1 MEFKGLIE
9 DALGYLVI
17 RGFAKID
24 DLKKYSISKNY
35 QRFTLDKHISEI
47 KQFYKDGENLYFPEI
62 ILSLESNFY
71 PKSKLDKKLN
81 LQNNIKNSFD
91 SNVNNIEKIIDK
103 IDFVSNIKNIE
114 IKLTIKN
121 GIANIIFN
129 DNENNIFGRIDGNHR
144 LEAFDTHTHLQKKV
158 PFCIILFEPD
168 KIQKQ
173 EKTLFHNIN
182 SKVVPLKIEEV
193 LSSIILDKE
202 NFNDEYLSS
211 EFGKSY
217 LFSRKRIDEI
227 NIELVAPIIAE
238 QLESIKISAFVKI
251 FELLEKYKPK
261 TNLETFI
268 EIIRKVEFI
277 YRKNKALNSKI
288 NSSVC
293 TVFIFYAIY
302 NPDKLGQ
309 LENWILKNYF
319 HEITEI
325 EPETIINI
333 LENLTKHR
341 KLKIFVAMPY
351 WSHAVVNEY
360 NKLFKE
366 ALKEIEQEKDIF
378 YELFPIM
385 RHRGASQRIDQ
396 RLLNQ
401 IKECDIFVADLTGI
415 NQNVLYEVGY
425 AEGLDKPSLLL
436 RTEEDDKE
444 KQLPFDMAQRQY
456 IPYPKGAYYSNI
468 KAILKNNLPTII
480 DDYQLKKLKLLD

>member
-1 MEFKGLIE
+1 MKFKGLIG
-9 DALGYLVI
+9 DALGYVVI
-17 RGFAKID
+17 RGYARIED
-24 DLKKYSISKNY
+24 IKKYSKAKEY
-35 QRFTLDKHISEI
+35 QRTTLVQHIEDI
-47 KQFYKDGENLYFPEI
+47 KKFYHDGKSLFFPEI
-62 ILSLESNFY
+62 ILSLELKFDFTKKSDYTSN
-71 PKSKLDKKLN
+71 LAQDIVN
-81 LQNNIKNSFD
+81 GKNFN
-91 SNVNNIEKIIDK
+91 SNVDSTKIQLLKPRYQGDITKIANVIID
-103 IDFVSNIKNIE
+103 
-114 IKLTIKN
+114 
-121 GIANIIFN
+121 
-129 DNENNIFGRIDGNHR
+129 DNAEGIFGRIDGNHR
-144 LEAFDTHTHLQKKV
+144 LEAFITTEHFAQEV
-158 PFCIILFEPD
+158 PFCIVLFEPD
-168 KIQKQ
+168 RIQKQ

-182 SKVVPLKIEEV
+182 SKVVPLKTEEV

-202 NFNDEYLSS
+202 NFNDNDVID

-227 NIELVAPIIAE
+227 NIKLVAPIIAE

-251 FELLEKYKPK
+251 FELLEKYKPQ
-261 TNLETFI
+261 TNLEAFI

-333 LENLTKHR
+333 FENLTKHR

-366 ALKEIEQEKDIF
+366 ALKEIEQEKNIF

-480 DDYQLKKLKLLD
+480 DEYQLKKLKNV

>member
-1 MEFKGLIE
+1 MFKLQGQ
-9 DALGYLVI
+9 LGKTFGGYITI
-17 RGFAKID
+17 RGTAKFSEIV
-24 DLKKYSISKNY
+24 KYSESKNY
-35 QRFTLDKHISEI
+35 QREIIPQHLQEISD
-47 KQFYKDGENLYFPEI
+47 YYSRGEDLFFPEV
-62 ILSLESNFY
+62 ILSLDLKYDFTSSNA
-71 PKSKLDKKLN
+71 KSGVNPIQDIFNNKKGF
-81 LQNNIKNSFD
+81 K
-91 SNVNNIEKIIDK
+91 SNVNDVVVKTLSKRQNIL
-103 IDFVSNIKNIE
+103 
-114 IKLTIKN
+114 LTIVNVSLNSDEK
-121 GIANIIFN
+121 
-129 DNENNIFGRIDGNHR
+129 IFGRIDGNHR
-144 LEAFDTHTHLQKKV
+144 LNANNTQKDYDEEI
-158 PFCIILFEPD
+158 PFCIILFESD

-182 SKVVPLKIEEV
+182 SKVVPLKTEEV
-193 LSSIILDKE
+193 LRSIILDKQNFSDE
-202 NFNDEYLSS
+202 NLKN
-211 EFGKSY
+211 EFGNSY
-217 LFSRKRIDEI
+217 LFSRRVNEF
-227 NIELVAPIIAE
+227 NIKSIAPIITE
-238 QLESIKISAFVKI
+238 QLENMQISAFVKI
-251 FELLEKYKPK
+251 FELLEKYKPQ
-261 TNLETFI
+261 TNLEAFV
-268 EIIRKVEFI
+268 EILRKVEFI
-277 YRKNKALNSKI
+277 YRKNKALNLQI

-293 TVFIFYAIY
+293 IVFIFYSVH
-302 NPDKLGQ
+302 NPDKLIQ

-319 HEITEI
+319 HEIREI
-325 EPETIINI
+325 ESETIISI
-333 LENLTKHR
+333 FENLIEHR

-415 NQNVLYEVGY
+415 NQNVLYEVAY

-456 IPYPKGAYYSNI
+456 IPYPKGAYYTNI

-480 DDYQLKKLKLLD
+480 DNYQLKKLKQGDF